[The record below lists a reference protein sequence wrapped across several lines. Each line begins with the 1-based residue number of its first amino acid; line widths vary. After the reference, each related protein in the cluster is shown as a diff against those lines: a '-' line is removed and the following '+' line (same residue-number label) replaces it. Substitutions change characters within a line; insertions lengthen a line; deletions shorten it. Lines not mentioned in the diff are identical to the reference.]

1 MDGPISDLEK
11 GMMCRIA
18 GYAELRTAV
27 ADAVDSRIGNPETW
41 LDTGCGTGG
50 SVRLSVERHPKTRFT
65 LADPSEENLAKAE
78 ESVGA
83 SGSIA
88 APTHLIDLSD
98 GSFDVITS
106 ILSNHYYSDREE
118 KREAVSNCHRMLRDG
133 GVFVIVEH
141 TVHPENQVSCDR
153 EWAAYMRDKGLSEDR
168 IAEMFERRNT
178 VYFPMTEDDLKALIL
193 SCGFSEADVFWRS
206 CSDVGIVAVKRS
218 PSHSGNRFFPKIFL

>member
-1 MDGPISDLEK
+1 MGPMTDFEK

-18 GYAELRTAV
+18 GYEQLRTAV
-27 ADAVDSRIGNPETW
+27 DDAVVARIASPSSW

-50 SVRLSVERHPKTRFT
+50 SIRLSVERHPDTRFT
-65 LADPSEENLAKAE
+65 LADPSEDNLAKAKE
-78 ESVGA
+78 TIGA
-83 SGSIA
+83 SGYAA
-88 APTHLIDLSD
+88 APTHLLDFPD
-98 GSFDVITS
+98 ASFDVITS

-118 KREAVSNCHRMLRDG
+118 KRKAVSNCHRMLRDG
-133 GVFVIVEH
+133 GVLVIVEH
-141 TVHPENQVSCDR
+141 TIHPGEQDSCDR
-153 EWAAYMRDKGLSEDR
+153 EWAAYMRGKGLPEDR

-218 PSHSGNRFFPKIFL
+218 PYHSGNRIFPKIFL